1 MLEEEQ
7 AAGEIL
13 HPQAIDATPITAAGT
28 YVDIK
33 IKEEL
38 RKEELRVEMASIEAE
53 KAMFIKNFK
62 RINPLQ
68 AISAW
73 QAAGSRRQ

>member
-7 AAGEIL
+7 AAGETL
-13 HPQAIDATPITAAGT
+13 HPQAIDATLITAAGT
-28 YVDIK
+28 YVDTK

-38 RKEELRVEMASIEAE
+38 RIEMAAIDAE

-62 RINPLQ
+62 RINPHQ

>member
-13 HPQAIDATPITAAGT
+13 HPQAIDATLISAAGA
-28 YVDIK
+28 YVDTK

-38 RKEELRVEMASIEAE
+38 RKEELRAEMAVIQAE
-53 KAMFIKNFK
+53 KAKFIKNFK
-62 RINPLQ
+62 CANPHQ

-73 QAAGSRRQ
+73 QVAIASS